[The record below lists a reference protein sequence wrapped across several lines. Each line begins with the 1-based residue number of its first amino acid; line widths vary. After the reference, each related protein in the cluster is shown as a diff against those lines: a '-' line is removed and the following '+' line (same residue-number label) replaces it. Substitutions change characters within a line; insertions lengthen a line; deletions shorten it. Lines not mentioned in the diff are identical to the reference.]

1 MLVYHGTPSPYK
13 GDSAE
18 RPRRVLPPLIIR
30 RLTQRHNLP
39 RETAIIIAAAAG
51 FALEDGR

>member
-1 MLVYHGTPSPYK
+1 MLGVYDAPFKGTMA
-13 GDSAE
+13 D

-39 RETAIIIAAAAG
+39 RETAIIIAQAAG
-51 FALEDGR
+51 FALESGR

>member
-1 MLVYHGTPSPYK
+1 MLAYHHALPSYK

-30 RLTQRHNLP
+30 RLTQRHNLT